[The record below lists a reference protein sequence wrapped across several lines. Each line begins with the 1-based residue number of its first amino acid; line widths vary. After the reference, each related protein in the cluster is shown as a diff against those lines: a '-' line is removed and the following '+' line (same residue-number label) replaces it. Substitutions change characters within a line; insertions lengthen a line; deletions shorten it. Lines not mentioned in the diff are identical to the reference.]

1 MEAPDAASALAVL
14 REQRRNPGAKIDILV
29 TDIGL
34 PGGLNGRQLAD
45 AAREIRPDLPV
56 VLVTGYAGD
65 AISIPVDPADKMTML
80 RKPFE
85 LDSLVEMVLEMTRW
99 HERAPVE

>member
-1 MEAPDAASALAVL
+1 M
-14 REQRRNPGAKIDILV
+14 PGGKTDILV
-29 TDIGL
+29 TDVGL

-45 AAREIRPDLPV
+45 AAREMLPDLPV

-65 AISIPVDPADKMTML
+65 AIAIPGLADNMILL

-85 LDSLVEMVLEMTRW
+85 LDALVRMVLEM
-99 HERAPVE
+99 APSGRDKPPGIIEIPVPFS